1 MIADYNP
8 YLKTAITRGKLS
20 KPMKLLKDKD
30 LLQGNILDFGCGKG
44 EDISLLQ
51 LRGYNI
57 IGYDK
62 FNPAYSVDTL
72 KDSLDATIN
81 TITCNY
87 VFNTIPNLVEHEEL
101 VGLFKIL
108 SDRTSIY
115 ISVRADTKAIKDN
128 WKFSEV
134 EQGYWT
140 PRGSFQRL
148 YNEEK
153 VDRFF
158 GDVEYIHSGSDF
170 KLFKII

>member
-44 EDISLLQ
+44 EDVILLQ
-51 LRGYNI
+51 REKYNI
-57 IGYDK
+57 LGYDEY
-62 FNPAYSVDTL
+62 NPAYSEDTL
-72 KDSLDATIN
+72 KDSLDTTIN

-87 VFNTIPNLVEHEEL
+87 VFNTIPNLTEHEGL
-101 VGLFKIL
+101 VKLFKAL
-108 SDRTSIY
+108 SDRISIY

-128 WKFSEV
+128 WIFSEV

-140 PRGSFQRL
+140 PRGSFQRF
-148 YNEEK
+148 YNEID
-153 VDRFF
+153 VDCFF
-158 GDVEYIHSGSDF
+158 GDVEYIHNDNDF